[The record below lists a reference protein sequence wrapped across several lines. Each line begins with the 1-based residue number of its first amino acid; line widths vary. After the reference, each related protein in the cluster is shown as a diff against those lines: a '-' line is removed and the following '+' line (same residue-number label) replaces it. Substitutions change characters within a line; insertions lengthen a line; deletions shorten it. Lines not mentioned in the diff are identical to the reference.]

1 MSAVDVTRRW
11 FLASLGSAAVATGFL
26 PGGAQAGPLF
36 GDVSSRGYSPT
47 LWYEISGDG
56 RILVH
61 VTRAEMGQHIGT
73 ALARIVAEELEA
85 NWDHVEVVHVDTD
98 PRWGVMITGG
108 SWSVHKS
115 FDQLSRA
122 GAAGRIALL
131 EAGARMLGAPLKDCV
146 ARASEVRHGARAISY
161 ADIVSSGSVT
171 RQFTE
176 EDLKAIALKPASERR
191 FLNRD
196 AAARDVPSKV
206 NGTAVYGIDRKVDG
220 MVFARPVLPPTR
232 YGNSI
237 VSWDDGAARKLPGYL
252 STVVIDDP
260 TGTCQGWLVA
270 VAESWPVAAKAA
282 DLIAVSYRSDG
293 GAASEDQM
301 LAEGARLVENPTTG
315 GIFFQEG
322 APLMR
327 IAEADALHE
336 GVYRTH
342 TVLHMHLEA
351 LNALAWQDG
360 STWHVHAGNQWQSV
374 TLPLVAEALG
384 IDQADLV
391 FETSYLGG
399 GFGRR
404 LYCEY
409 IVPAALA
416 AKKMG
421 RPVKLIFARSDDT
434 KFDQPRSPTV
444 QRLRSVTDGRGALLA
459 YDHRCASGWPT
470 RSIVPEFL
478 APSAD
483 GHGTV
488 DVFAINGAG
497 HLYDTASQRIQA
509 ICNDVVHA
517 TMLPGYLRSV
527 APGYT
532 TWAVETHID
541 ELAHKLGRD
550 PAEYRRALLGAKGRN
565 GGAAPHA
572 VGGANRLRAVMERV
586 LEKAGWSAREALPP
600 GKGMGL
606 ALGTG
611 QERDMPTWIATV
623 AQVFVDV
630 SSGAVTVERLTS
642 VVDAGTLA
650 HPDGALAQ
658 VEGSMLWGLSLALF
672 ESTEYEKGL
681 PRDLNLDTYTPVRM
695 TDVPELDIEFLRND
709 HMPVG
714 LGEPGVI
721 SIAPAIGNAIFA
733 AIGDRVCHLPI
744 RPEAIRAAMGA

>member
-1 MSAVDVTRRW
+1 M
-11 FLASLGSAAVATGFL
+11 F
-26 PGGAQAGPLF
+26 GG
-36 GDVSSRGYSPT
+36 VSSGGYSPT
-47 LWYEISGDG
+47 LWYEIGGDG

-73 ALARIVAEELEA
+73 ALARVIAEELEA

-98 PRWGVMITGG
+98 PRWGMMITGG

-131 EAGARMLGAPLKDCV
+131 DAGARMLGAPAKECV
-146 ARASEVRHGARAISY
+146 ARDSEIRHGSRSVGY
-161 ADIVSSGSVT
+161 ADIVASGKVT

-176 EDLKAIALKPASERR
+176 ADLASIALKPASERR
-191 FLNRD
+191 LLNHD
-196 AAARDVPSKV
+196 TVARDVPSKV
-206 NGTAVYGIDRKVDG
+206 NGTAVYGIDRKIDG
-220 MVFARPVLPPTR
+220 MVFARPILPPTR

-237 VSWDDGAARKLPGYL
+237 LSWDDTAARKVPGYL
-252 STVVIDDP
+252 RTVVLEDP
-260 TGTCQGWLVA
+260 TRTCQGWLVA

-282 DLIAVSYRSDG
+282 DLVEVRYKSAG
-293 GAASEDQM
+293 GAASDEQM
-301 LAEGARLVENPTTG
+301 LAEGARLVESPSTG
-315 GIFFQEG
+315 GVFYQDG
-322 APLMR
+322 DPLTR
-327 IAEADALHE
+327 IAEAHE
-336 GVYRTH
+336 VYEGTYRTH
-342 TVLHMHLEA
+342 TVLHMHLEP

-360 STWHVHAGNQWQSV
+360 KTWRVHAGNQWQSI
-374 TLPLVAEALG
+374 TLPLVAKALG

-404 LYCEY
+404 LYCEH

-416 AKKMG
+416 AKAMG
-421 RPVKLIFARSDDT
+421 RPLKLIFARSDDT

-444 QRLRSVTDGRGALLA
+444 QKIRSVTDGTGALLA
-459 YDHRCASGWPT
+459 YDHRCAAGWPT
-470 RSIVPEFL
+470 ASISPEFL
-478 APSAD
+478 TPSQD
-483 GHGTV
+483 GNGSV
-488 DVFAINGAG
+488 DQFAISGAD
-497 HLYDTASQRIQA
+497 HWYDSASQRICA
-509 ICNDVVHA
+509 IRNDLVH
-517 TMLPGYLRSV
+517 TTLLPGYLRSV

-550 PAEYRRALLGAKGRN
+550 PAEYRLALLGAKGRN

-572 VGGANRLRAVMERV
+572 VGGAKRLRTVMERV
-586 LEKAGWSAREALPP
+586 LEKAGWSGRGKLPP

-611 QERDMPTWIATV
+611 QEREMPTWIATV
-623 AQVFVDV
+623 AQVAVDTQ
-630 SSGAVTVERLTS
+630 SGTVMVERLTS

-672 ESTEYEKGL
+672 EGTEYEKGL

-695 TDVPELDIEFLRND
+695 TDVPEMDIEFLRND

-714 LGEPGVI
+714 LGEPGVV

-733 AIGDRVCHLPI
+733 AVGARVRDLPI
-744 RPEAIRAAMGA
+744 RPAAVRAAMGA

>member
-1 MSAVDVTRRW
+1 MSGADVTRRW
-11 FLASLGSAAVATGFL
+11 FLASIGSTAVVTGFA
-26 PGGAQAGPLF
+26 PAGAHAAPLF
-36 GDVSSRGYSPT
+36 GGVSSGGYSPT
-47 LWYEISGDG
+47 LWYEIGGDG

-73 ALARIVAEELEA
+73 ALARVVAEELEA
-85 NWDHVEVVHVDTD
+85 DWDRVEVVHVDTD
-98 PRWGVMITGG
+98 PKWGVMITGG

-131 EAGARMLGAPLKDCV
+131 EAGARMLGVPAGACI
-146 ARASEVRHGARAISY
+146 ARESHIRHGTRAVSY
-161 ADIVSSGSVT
+161 ADIVSSGRVT
-171 RQFTE
+171 RQFSE
-176 EDLKAIALKPASERR
+176 EELKALPLKPASERR
-191 FLNRD
+191 LLNRD
-196 AAARDVPSKV
+196 TAARDVPSKV
-206 NGTAVYGIDRKVDG
+206 NGSAVYGIDRKVDG

-237 VSWDDGAARKLPGYL
+237 VSWDDAAARTLPGYL
-252 STVVIDDP
+252 RTVVIDDP
-260 TGTCQGWLVA
+260 TRTCQGWLVA
-270 VAESWPVAAKAA
+270 VAESWPIAAKAA
-282 DLIAVSYRSDG
+282 DLITVRYKSDG
-293 GAASEDQM
+293 GSASEAQM
-301 LAEGARLVENPTTG
+301 LAEGARLVAHPGIG
-315 GIFFQEG
+315 GVLFQEG
-322 APLMR
+322 DPVTR
-327 IAEADALHE
+327 IAEAGEMHE

-342 TVLHMHLEA
+342 TALHMPLEP

-360 STWHVHAGNQWQSV
+360 TTWRVHAGNQWQSV
-374 TLPLVAEALG
+374 TLPLVAKALG

-416 AKKMG
+416 AKEIG
-421 RPVKLIFARSDDT
+421 RPVKLVFTRSDDT
-434 KFDQPRSPTV
+434 RFDQPRSPTV
-444 QRLRSVTDGRGALLA
+444 QRVRSVTDGRGALLA
-459 YDHRCASGWPT
+459 YDHACASGWPT
-470 RSIVPEFL
+470 DSISPEL
-478 APSAD
+478 MPPSQD
-483 GHGTV
+483 GNGPV
-488 DVFAINGAG
+488 DPFAINGAD
-497 HLYDTASQRIQA
+497 HWYDAESQRIRA
-509 ICNDVVHA
+509 IRNDLVHA
-517 TMLPGYLRSV
+517 TLLPGYLRSV
-527 APGYT
+527 ASGYT

-550 PAEYRRALLGAKGRN
+550 PAEYRLARLGARGRN
-565 GGAAPHA
+565 GGATPHA
-572 VGGANRLRAVMERV
+572 VGGAHRLRAVLERAV
-586 LEKAGWSAREALPP
+586 AKSGWSARGSLPP

-611 QERDMPTWIATV
+611 QERAMPTWIATV
-623 AQVFVDV
+623 AQVSVDA
-630 SSGAVTVERLTS
+630 SSGAVIVEKLTS

-672 ESTEYEKGL
+672 EGTEYEKGQ

-714 LGEPGVI
+714 LGEPGVV

-733 AIGDRVCHLPI
+733 AVGARVRDLPL
-744 RPEAIRAAMGA
+744 RPEAVRAAMGA

>member
-1 MSAVDVTRRW
+1 MSGVDVTRRW
-11 FLASLGSAAVATGFL
+11 FLASLGSAAVATGFI
-26 PGGAQAGPLF
+26 PSGAKASPLF
-36 GDVSSRGYSPT
+36 GGGSSGGYSPT
-47 LWYEISGDG
+47 LWYEIGSDG

-73 ALARIVAEELEA
+73 ALARVVAEELEA

-98 PRWGVMITGG
+98 PKWGVMVTGG

-122 GAAGRIALL
+122 GAAGRIAFL
-131 EAGARMLGAPLKDCV
+131 EAGARMLGAPAKDCI
-146 ARASEVRHGARAISY
+146 ARDSEIRHGARAVSY
-161 ADIVSSGSVT
+161 AEIVSSGRVI
-171 RQFTE
+171 RQFAE
-176 EDLKAIALKPASERR
+176 EELKAIVLKPASERR

-196 AAARDVPSKV
+196 TVARDVPSKV
-206 NGTAVYGIDRKVDG
+206 NGSAVYGIDRKVDG

-237 VSWDDGAARKLPGYL
+237 LSWDDAAARKLPGYL
-252 STVVIDDP
+252 RTVEIVDP
-260 TGTCQGWLVA
+260 TRTCEGWLVA
-270 VAESWPVAAKAA
+270 VAETWPVAAKAA
-282 DLIAVSYRSDG
+282 DLIDVRYRSEG
-293 GAASEDQM
+293 GAASDEQM
-301 LAEGARLVENPTTG
+301 LAEGQRLVAAESPG

-322 APLMR
+322 DPLKR
-327 IAEADALHE
+327 IADAREVHE
-336 GVYRTH
+336 GIYRTH
-342 TVLHMHLEA
+342 TALHMPLEP

-360 STWHVHAGNQWQSV
+360 KTWRVHAGNQWQSI
-374 TLPLVAEALG
+374 TLPLVARALG

-416 AKKMG
+416 AQAMG
-421 RPVKLIFARSDDT
+421 RPVKLVFARSDDT

-444 QRLRSVTDGRGALLA
+444 QRVRSVTDGRGALLA
-459 YDHRCASGWPT
+459 YDHACASGWPT
-470 RSIVPEFL
+470 DSISPEFL

-483 GHGTV
+483 GHGKV
-488 DVFAINGAG
+488 DSFAINGAD
-497 HLYDTASQRIQA
+497 HWYDTATQRIRA
-509 ICNDVVHA
+509 LRNDLVHA

-550 PAEYRRALLGAKGRN
+550 PAEYRLALLGAKGRN
-565 GGAAPHA
+565 EGAAPHA
-572 VGGANRLRAVMERV
+572 VDGANRLRAVLERV
-586 LEKAGWSAREALPP
+586 LDKSGWSGREALPF

-611 QERDMPTWIATV
+611 QEREMPTWIATV
-623 AQVFVDV
+623 AQVSVDA
-630 SSGAVTVERLTS
+630 SSGAVTVEKLTS
-642 VVDAGTLA
+642 VLDAGTLA

-672 ESTEYEKGL
+672 EGTAYEKGL

-721 SIAPAIGNAIFA
+721 SIAPAIGNAVFA
-733 AIGDRVCHLPI
+733 AVGARVRDLPI
-744 RPEAIRAAMGA
+744 RPEAVRAAMGA